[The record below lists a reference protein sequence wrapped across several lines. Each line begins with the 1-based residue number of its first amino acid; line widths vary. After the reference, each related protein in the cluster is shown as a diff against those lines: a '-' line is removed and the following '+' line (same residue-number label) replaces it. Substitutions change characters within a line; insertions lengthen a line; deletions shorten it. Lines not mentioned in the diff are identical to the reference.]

1 MHIALNAARGLACL
15 HEVEIVHGNIT
26 SSNIFLQ
33 HETSNEVSL
42 SEYGLNTLYHGSS
55 SLNHRVT
62 GYWAPEVLGTL
73 KFTFKSDVYSFGVL
87 LLELLT
93 RKIPNNASFDKERVH
108 FSDWVGSIVC
118 EEPKV
123 ELFDVELLTKNRNID
138 NKMVELLRIAKECVL
153 IEPDQRPPMCDVVSM
168 IEAHMLSRQSSNYKL
183 KGYNDRPSLM
193 ETSDTL
199 STITL
204 DTP

>member
-33 HETSNEVSL
+33 HETSNEVSF
-42 SEYGLNTLYHGSS
+42 SDIGLNTLYHGSN

-62 GYWAPEVLGTL
+62 SYWAPEVLETL
-73 KFTFKSDVYSFGVL
+73 KFTSKSDVYSFGVL

-93 RKIPNNASFDKERVH
+93 RKIPNVSFDKERVH

-123 ELFDVELLTKNRNID
+123 ELFDVELMTNHNIVS
-138 NKMVELLRIAKECVL
+138 KMVELLRIAKECVL

-193 ETSDTL
+193 ETNDTL